1 MLLHFIS
8 RFSKTGSTRNQ
19 EFPVLIGE
27 FSGFDSTRNQ
37 EIPDFVGEFLRY
49 NSTKTQ
55 DFFILVG
62 TPTCFFPYESNGK
75 GDLGGTTPLQSFH
88 QNLRNPGQSHTI
100 TKYLRNPGQS
110 HTITKYLRNPGQSHT
125 ITKYLRIESARYRIT
140 APSIKPPKTPKMLS
154 TILITG
160 SLENMWSEEK
170 SK

>member
-1 MLLHFIS
+1 MLHFIS

-37 EIPDFVGEFLRY
+37 EIPDFVGKFSRY

-75 GDLGGTTPLQSFH
+75 GDLGGTAPLQSFH
-88 QNLRNPGQSHTI
+88 QN
-100 TKYLRNPGQS
+100 LRNPGQS

>member
-1 MLLHFIS
+1 MLHFIS

-37 EIPDFVGEFLRY
+37 EIPDFVGKFPRY

-75 GDLGGTTPLQSFH
+75 GDLGGTAPLQSFH
-88 QNLRNPGQSHTI
+88 QN
-100 TKYLRNPGQS
+100 LRNPGQS

>member
-37 EIPDFVGEFLRY
+37 EIPDFEGKFSRY

-75 GDLGGTTPLQSFH
+75 GDLGGTAPLQSFH
-88 QNLRNPGQSHTI
+88 QN
-100 TKYLRNPGQS
+100 LRNPGQS

>member
-37 EIPDFVGEFLRY
+37 EIPDFVGKFSRY

-110 HTITKYLRNPGQSHT
+110 HTITKYLR
-125 ITKYLRIESARYRIT
+125 IESARYRIT

>member
-37 EIPDFVGEFLRY
+37 EIPDFVGKFSRY

-75 GDLGGTTPLQSFH
+75 GDLGGTAPLQSFH
-88 QNLRNPGQSHTI
+88 QN
-100 TKYLRNPGQS
+100 LRNPGQS

>member
-8 RFSKTGSTRNQ
+8 RFSKTGSTKNQ

-37 EIPDFVGEFLRY
+37 EIPDFVGKFPRY

-75 GDLGGTTPLQSFH
+75 GDLSGTAPRQSFH

-100 TKYLRNPGQS
+100 KKN
-110 HTITKYLRNPGQSHT
+110 LRNPGQSHT

-140 APSIKPPKTPKMLS
+140 APSMKPPKTPSMLS
-154 TILITG
+154 TTLITG

-170 SK
+170 RR